1 MILEAGREDCVRE
14 LLVIAAA
21 LSIQDPRERLLEHRD
36 AADASHRRFE
46 VSGSDLV
53 SIVRLWDHLREQQRQ
68 MSTNQFRKLCRAE
81 FLNYLRV
88 REWQDLYSQL
98 RQVAGE
104 LGLRASGEPAPPE
117 AVHRAVLSGL
127 LSHVG
132 CATGTTDSSAA
143 PAARHS

>member
-1 MILEAGREDCVRE
+1 M
-14 LLVIAAA
+14 
-21 LSIQDPRERLLEHRD
+21 Q
-36 AADASHRRFE
+36 SHRRFE

-132 CATGTTDSSAA
+132 MRDRDDRQFRGARGASFVIAPGSVLPSALRA
-143 PAARHS
+143 G